1 MVMLPVDTMY
11 LTLLVLFMLPRERL
25 RLNQRPML
33 MLSTAPMDMV
43 LDPSME
49 DTPPTPDQLSPAML
63 LLLSLP
69 LLTPDPLDTLPTLDQ
84 SMEDT
89 QATMAREMLRLNQRP
104 MLMLSTV
111 LMDMVLDTLPTPDL
125 SMEDTPPTLDQ
136 LSLAMPDQ
144 LFPPLDT
151 LPTLDQS
158 TEDTPATMERERL
171 RLNPRLMLM
180 LSTALMDMVLD
191 IPPTPDLSMEDTLPT
206 PDQLS
211 PATPDQLFPPLDT
224 LPTPDLSMEDTLPT
238 PDQLSPAMPDQLFPP
253 LDTLPTPDQSMEDTP
268 ATMERETLRL
278 NPRLMLMLFIAPM
291 DMVLVLD
298 LSMEDTPPTPDQLSP
313 AMPDQL
319 FPPLDTPPT
328 P

>member
-49 DTPPTPDQLSPAML
+49 DTPPTLDQLFQAML
-63 LLLSLP
+63 LLLSPP
-69 LLTPDPLDTLPTLDQ
+69 LLTPDPLDTLPTPDQ
-84 SMEDT
+84 CLEDT
-89 QATMAREMLRLNQRP
+89 PATMEREMLRLNQRP
-104 MLMLSTV
+104 MLMLSTA
-111 LMDMVLDTLPTPDL
+111 LMDMVLDTLPTLDL
-125 SMEDTPPTLDQ
+125 SMEDTP
-136 LSLAMPDQ
+136 
-144 LFPPLDT
+144 
-151 LPTLDQS
+151 
-158 TEDTPATMERERL
+158 
-171 RLNPRLMLM
+171 
-180 LSTALMDMVLD
+180 
-191 IPPTPDLSMEDTLPT
+191 
-206 PDQLS
+206 
-211 PATPDQLFPPLDT
+211 
-224 LPTPDLSMEDTLPT
+224 PT

-253 LDTLPTPDQSMEDTP
+253 LDTLPTLDQSMEDTQ

-298 LSMEDTPPTPDQLSP
+298 LSMEDTPPTQDQLSQ

-328 P
+328 PDQFLEDTPPTQDQLSQAMPDQLF